1 MIHDDMD
8 PGAAVAE
15 ARWPG
20 TRATRRSRRKSRRA
34 AVAVVLVAG
43 AAMFATSVQ
52 TEAATQVS
60 FTTYA
65 LPTPAVG
72 ADALTTG
79 SDGNLWSTALF
90 AHSIARITPQ
100 GAVTLFPVRRAKA
113 LYGIT
118 AGPDGNLWFTDLR
131 ADFIG
136 RITTSGHISEF
147 HVPNDAVLEPWKS
160 QGYGQAPDNITTGP
174 DGNLWFTE
182 FATDRVVQILPNGKF
197 GKDYVLP
204 RHPGLPATDA
214 DASAPDWITT
224 GADGNLW
231 FTESR
236 FGGGPLVGNRVTR
249 LTLDGVFTEFPIPTV
264 DSRPHG
270 IALGTDGRLWFTEE
284 AANNIAAVATSGQI
298 TEYAIPTAGTFPE
311 QIVQGPDGAM
321 WFTEGAGS
329 APGLGRIDVSGIV
342 SEFASPTP
350 PSTPQ
355 GIGAVGIALGPD
367 SNIWFTEI
375 QPNTIIR
382 AVISS

>member
-1 MIHDDMD
+1 MMYDDTNRGASAAAARRPNRSAIRGRGPMI
-8 PGAAVAE
+8 
-15 ARWPG
+15 
-20 TRATRRSRRKSRRA
+20 RRSA
-34 AVAVVLVAG
+34 FAILLVAG
-43 AAMFATSVQ
+43 AAWLAAPLNAAAT
-52 TEAATQVS
+52 TQVS
-60 FTTYA
+60 FTTYP

-72 ADALTTG
+72 ADALATG

-100 GAVTLFPVRRAKA
+100 GTVTLFPVRRAKA

-118 AGPDGNLWFTDLR
+118 AGPDGNLWFTDLH

-136 RITTSGHISEF
+136 RITPSGHISEF
-147 HVPNDAVLEPWKS
+147 HVPNDTVLEPWKS
-160 QGYGQAPDNITTGP
+160 QGFGQAPDNITTGP

-197 GKDYVLP
+197 GKDYMLP
-204 RHPGLPATDA
+204 RHPGLPANDP

-249 LTLDGVFTEFPIPTV
+249 LTPDGVFTEFPIPTV

-270 IALGTDGRLWFTEE
+270 IAVGTDGRLWFTEE
-284 AANNIAAVATSGQI
+284 AANSIGAITTSGQI
-298 TEYAIPTAGTFPE
+298 TEFAVPTAGSFPE
-311 QIVQGPDGAM
+311 QITQGPDGAM

-329 APGLGRIDVSGIV
+329 APGLGRIDVTGVV
-342 SEFASPTP
+342 SEFTSPTP

-367 SNIWFTEI
+367 NNIWFTEI
-375 QPNTIIR
+375 QPNTIIQV
-382 AVISS
+382 AITS